1 MAVVEP
7 AAVQA
12 PVVTVLR
19 DTPAASATAVRPP
32 RPSSSAAAPSTSR
45 FCRSSSNGTTR
56 EKNSVSPS
64 LVTFTTTLYNARV
77 DQAGTPSVDT
87 FPKIKDNDSI

>member
-32 RPSSSAAAPSTSR
+32 RPSNSAAAPSTS
-45 FCRSSSNGTTR
+45 RSSSNGTTR